1 MKTIYKLLLGMMVIQ
16 LSSCASI
23 PKATVEMS
31 TLLGQQ
37 INALEQSHIS
47 TINAY
52 YDEKEQS
59 AIVFLNEEWYRDYLN
74 DLFQMPGTIEF
85 WDETITEELP
95 KRIESLKALTNL
107 IQTDYNEQR
116 EKLLQP
122 LKISREQLL
131 RIVKDYYSVAREMNY
146 VITENVSS
154 ANEVQEKRK
163 QLFSKFVDSDKLE
176 VQVNTYFQ
184 KADSILNTARTTLDK
199 IDNQL
204 NKL

>member
-1 MKTIYKLLLGMMVIQ
+1 MKTTYKLLLGMLVIQ

-37 INALEQSHIS
+37 INALEQNHIS

-74 DLFQMPGTIEF
+74 DLFQKPATVEF
-85 WDETITEELP
+85 WDEAITEELP
-95 KRIESLKALTNL
+95 QRIESLKALTNL

-116 EKLLQP
+116 ERLLKP
-122 LKISREQLL
+122 LKASREQLL
-131 RIVKDYYSVAREMNY
+131 KVVKDYYSVAKEMNY
-146 VITENVSS
+146 IITENVSS

-163 QLFSKFVDSDKLE
+163 QLFSKFADSDKLE
-176 VQVNTYFQ
+176 TQVNAYFQ
-184 KADSILNTARTTLDK
+184 KADSILNTARIALDK